1 MFSRFFIDR
10 PVMATVFSFIIVIA
24 GYMGMKS
31 LPIAEYPE
39 IVPPQVSVV
48 ATYPGASA
56 ETIAD
61 TVAAPLEQAIN
72 GIDDMLYIN
81 SVTSSSGTLTLT
93 VTFDIGTDIDQA
105 NINVNNKV
113 QGALAR
119 LPAEVQQ
126 LGVQVNKKS
135 SSILKVIALYSDD
148 SSLDTVF
155 IANYGLI
162 NVLDD
167 LSRIPGVGEVR
178 QFGSKDY
185 SMRIWLDPN
194 KLAKY
199 NLTPNDI
206 SMAIKSQNSQFA
218 AGRFGQEPMDTA
230 QAFTYTVTTEGRL
243 SDVSQF
249 ENIILRAESDGAMLR
264 LKDVARVELG
274 AQAYNFNAT
283 YDGKPTVPM
292 GVFLQ
297 PGANALETSKLIDAK
312 LEELGAKFPKGLSYA
327 VPYDT
332 TEFVEISINKVIY
345 TLLEAL
351 VLVVLVVFLFL
362 QNFRATLIPVLAIP
376 VSIIGT
382 FIGMYLLG
390 FSINQLTL
398 FGMILAIGIVV
409 DDAIIVV
416 ENVER
421 IMRTYHLSAREAT
434 LKAMSEITGP
444 IIAIVLVLAAVFLPV
459 AFIGGLTGQMYK
471 QFAITIVISVT
482 ISGIVAL
489 TLTPALCANMLKSG
503 HLEQGRFF
511 GTFNRF
517 FDWLTSGFS
526 SGVRLIMRYS
536 LISLILFGGLIA
548 LTYQSLSHLPKSL
561 LPQEDKGTL
570 FVLSYLPPASSLS
583 RMEVV
588 RDQVSNTLLAH
599 PGVEHSISF
608 AGFDLQTFTQKT
620 DSAVSFVKLKH
631 WDERQSPELS
641 SPAIVGQLFGQLMA
655 VPDAFSIPIGMPT
668 IMGMSMTGGFEAYLQ
683 NRTGQGSIALS
694 KVTDELIA
702 KASARPEL
710 NQVRTTFSTKVP
722 QYEVVLDR
730 EKAQSMQVSAKEV
743 FAAMQAT
750 FGSLYVNDFNLYGR
764 TYKVNLQSEADYREK
779 PEDLSQVFV
788 RSQTGEM
795 IPLSS
800 LVSFKRLTGADV
812 VDRFNLFP
820 AAKLM
825 GEPAPG
831 YSSGQAIAAFEEVA
845 KEVMPEGYSLG
856 WVGEAYQQ
864 KQSASAGNQAFLF
877 GLLFVFLI
885 LAAQYE
891 RWSIPLAVITAVP
904 FAVLGASIA
913 VWLAGLSNDIYFEL
927 GLLTLIGLSA
937 KNAILIVEVAMQERK
952 KGVPLAEAAQ
962 HAARL
967 RFRPIVMTSLA
978 FTIAAVPL
986 MLSTGAGA
994 AARAAVGTGL
1004 VGGMIA
1010 ATVLAPLFVPMF
1022 FRWIAEFSER
1032 ISGKKETKIEKTSKT
1047 QESER

>member
-1 MFSRFFIDR
+1 MLSKFFIDR
-10 PVMATVFSFIIVIA
+10 PVMATVFSVIVIIA
-24 GYMGMKS
+24 GYLGMKS
-31 LPIAEYPE
+31 LPISEYPE
-39 IVPPQVSVV
+39 IVPPQVQVT

-72 GIDDMLYIN
+72 GIDNMLYIN
-81 SVTSSSGTLTLT
+81 STTSSSGTLTLT
-93 VTFDIGTDIDQA
+93 VTFDIGTDVDQA

-113 QGALAR
+113 QGALNR

-135 SSILKVIALYSDD
+135 ASILKVIALYSADG
-148 SSLDTVF
+148 SQNAVF
-155 IANYGLI
+155 LANYGLI
-162 NVLDD
+162 NILDE
-167 LSRIPGVGEVR
+167 LARIPGVGEVR
-178 QFGSKDY
+178 QFGAKDY

-199 NLTPNDI
+199 GLTPNDI
-206 SMAIKSQNSQFA
+206 AQAIQAQNSQFA
-218 AGRFGQEPMDTA
+218 AGRFGQEPMDKP

-249 ENIILRAESDGAMLR
+249 ENIILRAESNGALLR

-274 AQAYNFNAT
+274 AQAYNFSAT
-283 YDGKPTVPM
+283 FDGKPTVPM

-297 PGANALETSKLIDAK
+297 PGANALETAKLIDAK
-312 LEELGAKFPKGLSYA
+312 MAELASKFPQGVNYA

-332 TEFVEISINKVIY
+332 SEFVEISIDKVIY

-362 QNFRATLIPVLAIP
+362 QNFRATIIPLLAIP
-376 VSIIGT
+376 VSIVGT
-382 FIGMYLLG
+382 FAGMYLLG

-421 IMRTYHLSAREAT
+421 IMRTEHKNPREAT
-434 LKAMSEITGP
+434 LQAMSEITGP
-444 IIAIVLVLAAVFLPV
+444 IIAIVLVLAAVFIPV
-459 AFIGGLTGQMYK
+459 AFISGLTGEMYK

-489 TLTPALCANMLKSG
+489 TLTPALCANMLKDG
-503 HLEQGRFF
+503 HLEPSGLF
-511 GTFNRF
+511 GGFNRLF
-517 FDWLTSGFS
+517 AAMTSGFTA
-526 SGVRLIMRYS
+526 GVRTVMRYS
-536 LISLILFGGLIA
+536 LISVLLFGGLLAI
-548 LTYQSLSHLPKSL
+548 TYQTLNGLPKSL
-561 LPQEDKGTL
+561 VPQEDKGTL
-570 FVLSYLPPASSLS
+570 FALSYLPAASSLS
-583 RMEVV
+583 RTEAV
-588 RDQVSNTLLAH
+588 RDQVSQTLLAH
-599 PGVEHSISF
+599 PGVEHAIAF
-608 AGFDLQTFTQKT
+608 AGFDLQTFTNKT
-620 DSAVSFVKLKH
+620 DSGVAFVKLKH
-631 WDERQSPELS
+631 WDERQSPELHS
-641 SPAIVGQLFGQLMA
+641 QAIVGQLFGQFMA
-655 VPDAFSIPIGMPT
+655 IPDAFSIPIGMPT

-683 NRTGQGSIALS
+683 NRNGTGSQALS
-694 KVTDELIA
+694 QVVDEFIA
-702 KASARPEL
+702 KASQRPEL
-710 NQVRTTFSTKVP
+710 QQVRTTFSTKVP
-722 QYEVVLDR
+722 QYQAILDR

-764 TYKVNLQSEADYREK
+764 TYKVNLQSEAAFREK

-788 RSQTGEM
+788 RADGGEM

-800 LVSFKRLTGADV
+800 LVKFERMTGADV

-831 YSSGQAIAAFEEVA
+831 YSSGQAIAAFEQVAAEVL
-845 KEVMPEGYSLG
+845 PEGYTLG
-856 WVGEAYQQ
+856 WIGEAYQQ
-864 KQSASAGNQAFLF
+864 KESASAGNQAFLF

-891 RWSIPLAVITAVP
+891 RWAIPLAVVTAVP
-904 FAVLGASIA
+904 FAVLGASLA
-913 VWLAGLSNDIYFEL
+913 VMLAGLSNDIYFEL

-937 KNAILIVEVAMQERK
+937 KNAILIVEVAMQK
-952 KGVPLAEAAQ
+952 HKHGMALAQAAEEAV
-962 HAARL
+962 RL

-986 MLSTGAGA
+986 MLSEGAGA
-994 AARAAVGTGL
+994 AARVSVGTGL
-1004 VGGMIA
+1004 VGGMLF
-1010 ATVLAPLFVPMF
+1010 ATILAPLFVPMF
-1022 FRWIAEFSER
+1022 FRWIAAFSER
-1032 ISGKKETKIEKTSKT
+1032 FGQKTAKKAI
-1047 QESER
+1047 

>member
-10 PVMATVFSFIIVIA
+10 PVLATVFSLIVMIA

-39 IVPPQVSVV
+39 IVPPQVSVT

-61 TVAAPLEQAIN
+61 TVAGPLEQAIN
-72 GIDDMLYIN
+72 GVDDMLYIN
-81 SVTSSSGTLTLT
+81 TVTSSSGTMTLT

-113 QGALAR
+113 QGALSR

-135 SSILKVIALYSDD
+135 SSILNVIALYSDD
-148 SSLDTVF
+148 ASLDTVF

-162 NVLDD
+162 NVLDE
-167 LSRIPGVGEVR
+167 LARIPGVGEVR

-194 KLAKY
+194 KMAKY
-199 NLTPNDI
+199 GLIPSDVAA
-206 SMAIKSQNSQFA
+206 AIRAQNSQFA
-218 AGRFGQEPMDTA
+218 AGRFGQEPMSNP
-230 QAFTYTVTTEGRL
+230 QAFTYTVTTQGRL
-243 SDVSQF
+243 ADVSEF
-249 ENIILRAESDGAMLR
+249 ENIILRAQNDGSMLR
-264 LKDVARVELG
+264 LGDVARVELG

-283 YDGKPTVPM
+283 FDGQPTVPM
-292 GVFLQ
+292 GIFLQ
-297 PGANALETSKLIDAK
+297 PGANALETAK
-312 LEELGAKFPKGLSYA
+312 LVESKMTELAEKFPKGLAYA

-332 TEFVEISINKVIY
+332 TEFVEISIDKVVY
-345 TLLEAL
+345 TLVEAL
-351 VLVVLVVFLFL
+351 ILVILVVFLFL
-362 QNFRATLIPVLAIP
+362 QNWRATLIPVLAIP

-382 FIGMYLLG
+382 FVGMYLLG

-434 LKAMSEITGP
+434 IKAMEEITGP

-471 QFAITIVISVT
+471 QFAVTIVVSVT

-489 TLTPALCANMLKSG
+489 TLTPALCANMLKEG
-503 HLEQGRFF
+503 HLQPNRFF
-511 GTFNRF
+511 GLFNRL
-517 FDWLTSGFS
+517 FDALTAGFS
-526 SGVRLIMRYS
+526 AGVRTVMRYS
-536 LISLILFGGLIA
+536 LISVLLFGGL
-548 LTYQSLSHLPKSL
+548 LVVTYQSLNALPKSL

-583 RMEVV
+583 RMEAV
-588 RDQVSNTLLAH
+588 RDQVSDTLLAH
-599 PGVEHSISF
+599 PAVEHSVSF
-608 AGFDLQTFTQKT
+608 AGFDLQTFTLKT
-620 DSAVSFVKLKH
+620 DSGVSFVKLKH
-631 WDERQSPELS
+631 WDERQGEGES
-641 SPAIVGQLFGQLMA
+641 ADAVVGQLFGQLNA
-655 VPDAFSIPIGMPT
+655 IPDAFSIPIGMPT
-668 IMGMSMTGGFEAYLQ
+668 IRGMSMTGGFEAYVQ
-683 NRTGQGSIALS
+683 SREGEGSRALS
-694 KVTDELIA
+694 AIADELVA
-702 KASARPEL
+702 KANERPEL
-710 NQVRTTFSTKVP
+710 QQVRTTFSTNMP
-722 QYEVVLDR
+722 QYEVMLDR
-730 EKAQSMQVSAKEV
+730 EKAQSMQVSAQEV
-743 FAAMQAT
+743 FATMQAT

-764 TYKVNLQSEADYREK
+764 TYKVNLQSEADYREN
-779 PEDLSQVFV
+779 PQDLSQVFV
-788 RSQTGEM
+788 RSQTGQM

-800 LVSFKRLTGADV
+800 LVRFERLTGADV
-812 VDRFNLFP
+812 VDRFNLFQ
-820 AAKLM
+820 AAKM
-825 GEPAPG
+825 TGEPAPG
-831 YSSGQAIAAFEEVA
+831 YSSGQALQAFEAVAAEVL
-845 KEVMPEGYSLG
+845 PEGYTLG

-864 KQSASAGNQAFLF
+864 KKSADSGNQAFLF

-904 FAVLGASIA
+904 FAVLGASVA
-913 VWLAGLSNDIYFEL
+913 VWLGGLDNDIYFEL

-937 KNAILIVEVAMQERK
+937 KNAILIVEVAMQKRK
-952 KGVPLAEAAQ
+952 QGASLVEAAEE
-962 HAARL
+962 AARL

-994 AARAAVGTGL
+994 AARVSVGTGL

-1022 FRWIAEFSER
+1022 FRWIAAISEKFSA
-1032 ISGKKETKIEKTSKT
+1032 KKPPVETMK

>member
-1 MFSRFFIDR
+1 MLSKFFIDR
-10 PVMATVFSFIIVIA
+10 PVMASVFSLIIVIA
-24 GYMGMKS
+24 GFLGMKS
-31 LPIAEYPE
+31 VPIAEYPQ
-39 IVPPQVSVV
+39 IVPPQVQVI
-48 ATYPGASA
+48 AQYPGASA
-56 ETIAD
+56 ETISE
-61 TVAAPLEQAIN
+61 TVAGPLEQAIN

-93 VTFDIGTDIDQA
+93 VTFDIGTDVEKA
-105 NINVNNKV
+105 NINVNNRV
-113 QGALAR
+113 QSALSR
-119 LPAEVQQ
+119 LPSEVQQ
-126 LGVQVNKKS
+126 TGVKVNKRS
-135 SSILKVIALYSDD
+135 SSILKVVALYSDNA
-148 SSLDTVF
+148 SLDTVF

-162 NVLDD
+162 NVVDELA
-167 LSRIPGVGEVR
+167 RIPGIGEVR
-178 QFGSKDY
+178 QFGAKDY

-194 KLAKY
+194 KLAQFK
-199 NLTPNDI
+199 LTPNDI
-206 SMAIKSQNSQFA
+206 AKAIKAQNSQFA
-218 AGRFGQEPMDTA
+218 AGRFGQEPMENG
-230 QAFTYTVTTEGRL
+230 QAFTYTVTTAGRL
-243 SDVSQF
+243 TDAKQF
-249 ENIILRAESDGAMLR
+249 ENIILRANNDGSILH

-283 YDGKPTVPM
+283 YDGQPTVPM

-297 PGANALETSKLIDAK
+297 PGANALEASALIDAK
-312 LEELGAKFPKGLSYA
+312 LEELAQRFPKGLSYA
-327 VPYDT
+327 IPYDT
-332 TEFVEISINKVIY
+332 SEFVEISIEKVIY
-345 TLLEAL
+345 TLIEAL
-351 VLVVLVVFLFL
+351 ILVVLVVYLFL

-421 IMRTYHLSAREAT
+421 IMSTYKLSAREAT
-434 LKAMSEITGP
+434 IKAMNEITGP
-444 IIAIVLVLAAVFLPV
+444 IIAIVLVLGAVFIPV
-459 AFIGGLTGQMYK
+459 AFVGGLTGEMYK

-489 TLTPALCANMLKSG
+489 TLTPALCANILKDG
-503 HLEQGRFF
+503 HLKPSGFF
-511 GTFNRF
+511 AGFNRF
-517 FDWLTSGFS
+517 FAWITDGFS
-526 SGVRLIMRYS
+526 ASVRTIMRYS
-536 LISLILFGGLIA
+536 AISLLLFAGLLFI
-548 LTYQSLSHLPKSL
+548 TYQAVNGLPKSL

-583 RMEVV
+583 RMEEV
-588 RDQVSNTLLAH
+588 RDGVSETLLAH
-599 PGVEHSISF
+599 PGVEHAISF
-608 AGFDLQTFTQKT
+608 AGFDLQTFTEKT
-620 DSAVSFVKLKH
+620 DSGVSFVKLKH
-631 WDERQSPELS
+631 WDERETADMS
-641 SPAIVGQLFGQLMA
+641 SQAIVGQLFGQLMA

-683 NRTGQGSIALS
+683 SRGGDGSLALA
-694 KVTDELIA
+694 KVTDELVA

-710 NQVRTTFSTKVP
+710 QSVRTTFSTKVP
-722 QYEVVLDR
+722 QYEVTLDR
-730 EKAQSMQVSAKEV
+730 EKAESMQVSAQEV
-743 FAAMQAT
+743 FSAMQAT

-764 TYKVNLQSEADYREK
+764 AYKVNLQSEANFREK
-779 PEDLSQVFV
+779 PEDLAQVFV
-788 RSQTGEM
+788 RSQSGEM
-795 IPLSS
+795 IPLSA
-800 LVSFKRLTGADV
+800 LVTFKRLTGADV

-845 KEVMPEGYSLG
+845 KEILPETYSLG

-891 RWSIPLAVITAVP
+891 RWSIPLAVVTAVP
-904 FAVLGASIA
+904 FAVLGASVA
-913 VWLAGLSNDIYFEL
+913 MMLSGLDNDIYFEL

-937 KNAILIVEVAMQERK
+937 KNAILIVEVAKQKHKE
-952 KGVPLAEAAQ
+952 GVPLAEAAE

-994 AARAAVGTGL
+994 AAREAVGTGL

-1010 ATVLAPLFVPMF
+1010 ATVFAPMFVPMF
-1022 FRWIAEFSER
+1022 FRWIAAFSER
-1032 ISGKKETKIEKTSKT
+1032 FDKPQAAEASSSAHSDK
-1047 QESER
+1047 

>member
-1 MFSRFFIDR
+1 MFSNYFINR
-10 PVMATVFSFIIVIA
+10 PVLATVLSLVMIIA
-24 GYMGMKS
+24 GYLAMKA

-39 IVPPQVSVV
+39 IVPPQVAVT
-48 ATYPGASA
+48 AAYPGASA
-56 ETIAD
+56 ETISD

-81 SVTSSSGTLTLT
+81 SVASSSGTLTLT
-93 VTFDIGTDIDQA
+93 VTFKIGTDIDQA

-113 QGALAR
+113 QGALSK
-119 LPAEVQQ
+119 LPTEVQRA
-126 LGVQVNKKS
+126 GVQVNKKS

-162 NVLDD
+162 NVLDE
-167 LSRIPGVGEVR
+167 LSRLPGVGEAR
-178 QFGSKDY
+178 QFGAKDY
-185 SMRIWLDPN
+185 SMRVWLDPN
-194 KLAKY
+194 KLAQY
-199 NLTPNDI
+199 QLTPSDI
-206 SMAIKSQNSQFA
+206 YQAIQSQNSQFA
-218 AGRFGQEPMDTA
+218 AGRFGQEPMENA

-243 SDVSQF
+243 SQPEQF
-249 ENIILRAESDGAMLR
+249 ENIILRAETQGDTLR

-274 AQAYNFNAT
+274 AQDYAFNAT
-283 YDGKPTVPM
+283 FDGKPTVPI
-292 GVFLQ
+292 GVFLK
-297 PGANALETSKLIDAK
+297 PGANALETSALIDAK
-312 LEELGAKFPKGLSYA
+312 LAELSNNFPNGLDYA

-332 TEFVEISINKVIY
+332 TEFVNISIEKVIY

-362 QNFRATLIPVLAIP
+362 QNARATLIPVLAIP
-376 VSIIGT
+376 VSLIGT
-382 FIGMYLLG
+382 FVGMYLLG

-421 IMRTYHLSAREAT
+421 IMHSEKLSAREAT
-434 LKAMSEITGP
+434 KKAMSEITGP
-444 IIAIVLVLAAVFLPV
+444 IVAIVLVLGAVFIPV
-459 AFIGGLTGQMYK
+459 AFIEGLTGQMYK

-489 TLTPALCANMLKSG
+489 TLTPALCANILQPVQTKSRG
-503 HLEQGRFF
+503 FFHL
-511 GTFNRF
+511 FNRF
-517 FDWLTSGFS
+517 FDKTTIGFTA
-526 SGVRLIMRYS
+526 GVRTIMRYS
-536 LISLILFGGLIA
+536 LISILLFGGLVFI
-548 LTYQSLSHLPKSL
+548 TYQSLGGLPKGL

-570 FVLSYLPPASSLS
+570 FVLNYLPPASSLS
-583 RMEVV
+583 RTEEA
-588 RDQVSNTLLAH
+588 RDQASEMLLAH

-620 DSAVSFVKLKH
+620 DSAVSFVTLKH
-631 WDERQSPELS
+631 WDERQAPDQS
-641 SPAIVGQLFGQLMA
+641 SQAIVGQLFGQLMA
-655 VPDAFSIPIGMPT
+655 IPDAFSIPIGMPT

-683 NRTGQGSIALS
+683 NRNGDGSLALS
-694 KVTDELIA
+694 KVTEELIA
-702 KASARPEL
+702 KATARPEL
-710 NQVRTTFSTKVP
+710 ASVRTTFSTKVP
-722 QYEVVLDR
+722 QYEVDLDR
-730 EKAQSMQVSAKEV
+730 EKAQAMQVPVNEV

-764 TYKVNLQSEADYREK
+764 TYKVNLQSEANFREK

-788 RSQTGEM
+788 RSQNGEM
-795 IPLSS
+795 IALST
-800 LVSFKRLTGADV
+800 LVSVKRLTGADV

-831 YSSGQAIAAFEEVA
+831 FSSGQAITAFEEVA
-845 KEVMPEGYSLG
+845 NEVMPNGYSLG
-856 WVGEAYQQ
+856 WVGEAYQE
-864 KQSASAGNQAFLF
+864 KQSSSSGNQAFLF

-891 RWSIPLAVITAVP
+891 RWSIPIAVLTVVP
-904 FAVLGASIA
+904 FAVLGATIA
-913 VWLAGLSNDIYFEL
+913 VSLTGLQNDIYFQL

-937 KNAILIVEVAMQERK
+937 KNAILIVEVGMQK
-952 KGVPLAEAAQ
+952 HKQGMSLTEAAET
-962 HAARL
+962 AAKL
-967 RFRPIVMTSLA
+967 RFRPIIMTSLT
-978 FTIAAVPL
+978 FTIAAIPL

-994 AARAAVGTGL
+994 AGRQAVGTGL

-1010 ATVLAPLFVPMF
+1010 ATLFAPLFVPMF
-1022 FRWIAEFSER
+1022 FRWVAQLSER
-1032 ISGKKETKIEKTSKT
+1032 FSGKKVTAIETQ
-1047 QESER
+1047 QESKQ

>member
-1 MFSRFFIDR
+1 MFSNYFINR
-10 PVMATVFSFIIVIA
+10 PVLASVLSLVIIIA
-24 GYMGMKS
+24 GYLAMKS

-39 IVPPQVSVV
+39 IVPPQVAVT
-48 ATYPGASA
+48 AAYPGASA
-56 ETIAD
+56 ETISD

-93 VTFDIGTDIDQA
+93 VTFKIGTDIDQA

-113 QGALAR
+113 QGALSK
-119 LPAEVQQ
+119 LPTEVQRA
-126 LGVQVNKKS
+126 GIQVNKKS

-162 NVLDD
+162 NVLDE
-167 LSRIPGVGEVR
+167 LARIPGVGEAR
-178 QFGSKDY
+178 QFGAKDY

-194 KLAKY
+194 KLAQY
-199 NLTPNDI
+199 ELTPSDVYQ
-206 SMAIKSQNSQFA
+206 AIQSQNSQFA
-218 AGRFGQEPMDTA
+218 AGRFGQEPMENA

-243 SDVSQF
+243 SQPEQF
-249 ENIILRAESDGAMLR
+249 ENIILRAGNEGDTLR

-274 AQAYNFNAT
+274 AQDYAFNAT
-283 YDGKPTVPM
+283 YDGKPTVPI
-292 GVFLQ
+292 GVFLK
-297 PGANALETSKLIDAK
+297 PGANALETSALIDAK
-312 LEELGAKFPKGLSYA
+312 LAELANNFPNGLDYA

-332 TEFVEISINKVIY
+332 TEFVNISIEKVIY
-345 TLLEAL
+345 TLFEAL
-351 VLVVLVVFLFL
+351 ILVVLVVYLFL
-362 QNFRATLIPVLAIP
+362 QNARATLIPVLAIP

-382 FIGMYLLG
+382 FVGMYLLG

-421 IMRTYHLSAREAT
+421 IMHSENLSAREAT
-434 LKAMSEITGP
+434 KKAMSEITGP
-444 IIAIVLVLAAVFLPV
+444 IVAIVLVLGAVFIPV
-459 AFIGGLTGQMYK
+459 AFIEGLTGQMYK

-489 TLTPALCANMLKSG
+489 TLTPALCANILQPVKTKSRG
-503 HLEQGRFF
+503 FFHL
-511 GTFNRF
+511 FNRF
-517 FDWLTSGFS
+517 FDKTTSGFTA
-526 SGVRLIMRYS
+526 GVRTIMRYS
-536 LISLILFGGLIA
+536 LISVLLFGGLVFI
-548 LTYQSLSHLPKSL
+548 TYQSLGGLPKGL

-570 FVLSYLPPASSLS
+570 FVLNYLPPASSLA
-583 RMEVV
+583 RTEDA
-588 RDQVSNTLLAH
+588 RDQASEMLLAH
-599 PGVEHSISF
+599 PDVAHSISF

-620 DSAVSFVKLKH
+620 DSAVSFVSLNH
-631 WDERQSPELS
+631 WDERQAPDQS
-641 SPAIVGQLFGQLMA
+641 SQAIVGQLFGQLMA
-655 VPDAFSIPIGMPT
+655 IPDAFSIPIGMPT

-683 NRTGQGSIALS
+683 NRNGDGSLALS

-702 KASARPEL
+702 KAIARPEL
-710 NQVRTTFSTKVP
+710 ASVRTTFSTKVP
-722 QYEVVLDR
+722 QYEVTLDR
-730 EKAQSMQVSAKEV
+730 EKAQAMQVPVNEV

-764 TYKVNLQSEADYREK
+764 TYKVNLQSEANFREK
-779 PEDLSQVFV
+779 PEDLAQVFV
-788 RSQTGEM
+788 RSQNGDM
-795 IPLSS
+795 IALST
-800 LVSFKRLTGADV
+800 LVSVKRLTGADV

-831 YSSGQAIAAFEEVA
+831 FSSGQAITAFEEVA
-845 KEVMPEGYSLG
+845 NEVMPNGYSLG
-856 WVGEAYQQ
+856 WVGEAYQE
-864 KQSASAGNQAFLF
+864 KQSSSSGNQAFLF

-891 RWSIPLAVITAVP
+891 RWSIPIAVLTAVP
-904 FAVLGASIA
+904 FAVLGATIA
-913 VWLAGLSNDIYFEL
+913 ISLTGLQNDIYFQL

-937 KNAILIVEVAMQERK
+937 KNAILIVEVAIQKHKQGM
-952 KGVPLAEAAQ
+952 PLAQAAEL
-962 HAARL
+962 AAKL

-978 FTIAAVPL
+978 FTIAAIPL

-994 AARAAVGTGL
+994 AGRQAVGTGL

-1010 ATVLAPLFVPMF
+1010 ATLFAPLFVPMF
-1022 FRWIAEFSER
+1022 FRWVAELSER
-1032 ISGKKETKIEKTSKT
+1032 FSGKNTSAIENH
-1047 QESER
+1047 QESK